1 MYCRCLYFG
10 LCSSTFPKSGVSE
23 RSRDVFFIFCTIVA
37 LIEFPFI
44 SYSQAAAADDVKSL
58 VDRIKAL
65 EQRNKPSVSSIRRD
79 IIRYASRTFA
89 DFDKYKALDKVEQL
103 KNIARENKDKRSD
116 YYANVFSMLVARI
129 NKPDD
134 QFKSYILSL
143 VGDKDYEK
151 IVDSVAKID
160 KNYPEDKRSGIPS
173 LFSVN
178 PFNTRQFPNAP
189 RASARNRATMRYC
202 YICSAPDHLANRC
215 PRRFSPYHQRNQKNF

>member
-1 MYCRCLYFG
+1 M
-10 LCSSTFPKSGVSE
+10 
-23 RSRDVFFIFCTIVA
+23 
-37 LIEFPFI
+37 
-44 SYSQAAAADDVKSL
+44 KSL

-215 PRRFSPYHQRNQKNF
+215 PRRFSPYHQRNQKSF

>member
-10 LCSSTFPKSGVSE
+10 LFSSTFPKSVVSE

-44 SYSQAAAADDVKSL
+44 AYSQAAAADDVKSL

-143 VGDKDYEK
+143 VGDKGYEK

-160 KNYPEDKRSGIPS
+160 KNYPEDKRSTIPS